1 MTSTS
6 RRFLALLATIATCSA
21 WAAGPVSPDG
31 DAAAP
36 VALSAAAW
44 PSEGGGEARDGKSIT
59 TGIYMSGSWTYTLN
73 PGAAGGPRAYVTLGA
88 INNTSLIGYV
98 TGTLRLEL
106 WATTTPPA
114 YQGASFFGQRLAI
127 FPNNGQLAPGYS
139 FYNISTN
146 AGYTIPSYG
155 TYWIVLMLAEYLP
168 GYCGNADAFCMVDNV
183 TASQPVAIGNSLLSV
198 SRIGT
203 GAGTVTGVQNSPSP
217 SSVINCGATCS
228 ANLFG
233 GYTVTLTA
241 TPAPGSTFSGWSGA
255 CAGTG
260 TCTVDMT
267 SARSVAATFTV
278 IPAPSVYLLT
288 VSTNGTGAGAV
299 TSSPNGIHCGNG
311 CTANYNDG
319 TVVTLQATPSAGS
332 LFAGWSGACA
342 GTANCSVTMNM
353 ARSVT
358 ATFNLDP
365 AGDSDGDGIPNGVE
379 PNEGRNPLAKDNDVF
394 SFARLFAMQQYR
406 DFLGREGDAAGI
418 TGWTNLL
425 NAGTYTRA
433 QAINAFFNSPEFNG
447 FVAPVVRLYFA
458 TFLRVPDYGGLVGN
472 AALVRNGTVTLTQ
485 LADFFVASPEF
496 AATYGSLDNAQFVT
510 LLYQNVLGRAPD
522 AAGLNGWVSL
532 LNAGTHS
539 RGQVLLG
546 FSESPEYQA
555 ALFNEVYVTM
565 MYVAM
570 LRRSPEPGGFNG
582 WLAYLDTPGNTP
594 LAMIDGFYLAAE
606 YRARFL
612 P

>member
-1 MTSTS
+1 MTAPLS
-6 RRFLALLATIATCSA
+6 RLFAAIAIAAFASA
-21 WAAGPVSPDG
+21 AWGTGLVSPES
-31 DAAAP
+31 DATQPGEMTAETVP
-36 VALSAAAW
+36 YS
-44 PSEGGGEARDGKSIT
+44 PSGEPGADKSIS
-59 TGIYMSGSWTYTLN
+59 TGIYMSGNWTYTLDPN
-73 PGAAGGPRAYVTLGA
+73 AARAYVTLGA
-88 INNTSLIGYV
+88 INNQSLIGYV

-106 WATTTPPA
+106 WATTSPPA
-114 YQGASFFGQRLAI
+114 YQGGPFFGTRLAI

-139 FYNISTN
+139 FININGNTP
-146 AGYTIPSYG
+146 YTVPAYG

-168 GYCGNADAFCMVDNV
+168 GYCSNPDSFCMVDNLTSFG
-183 TASQPVAIGNSLLSV
+183 TATIGNSLLSV
-198 SRIGT
+198 SRNGT
-203 GAGTVTGVQNSPSP
+203 GSGTVTGVQNAPAPST
-217 SSVINCGATCS
+217 VISCGATCA

-241 TPAPGSTFSGWSGA
+241 TASAGSTFSGWSGGV
-255 CAGTG
+255 CSGTAP
-260 TCTVDMT
+260 CIVSMT
-267 SARSVAATFTV
+267 SARSVTATFTAN
-278 IPAPSVYLLT
+278 PAPSVFALT
-288 VSTNGTGAGAV
+288 VGKNGTGTGTLTSTPAGI
-299 TSSPNGIHCGNG
+299 SCGATCG
-311 CTANYNDG
+311 ANYNDG
-319 TVVTLQATPSAGS
+319 TSVALTPTASPGS
-332 LFAGWSGACA
+332 VFAGWAGACA
-342 GTANCSVTMNM
+342 GTGACNVSMTA

-379 PNEGRNPLAKDNDVF
+379 PNEGRNPLFKDNDVF
-394 SFARLFAMQQYR
+394 GNARLFAMQQYR

-418 TGWTNLL
+418 TGWTNLV

-433 QAINAFFNSPEFNG
+433 QAINAFFNSQEFNG

-472 AALVRNGTVTLTQ
+472 AALVRNGTVTLVQ
-485 LADFFVASPEF
+485 LADFFTASPEF
-496 AATYGSLDNAQFVT
+496 ATTYGALNNSQFVT

-532 LNAGTHS
+532 LNGGTS

-546 FSESPEYQA
+546 FSESPEYQVS
-555 ALFNEVYVTM
+555 LFNEVYVTM

-594 LAMIDGFYLAAE
+594 LAMIDGFYLSAE
-606 YRARFL
+606 YRNRFL